1 MFIPKH
7 NKTDMKIENKSK
19 PKTLAQTRAIEVRD
33 MRAKRMTKREI
44 ADALGITASGVGSI
58 MKNNYIK

>member
-7 NKTDMKIENKSK
+7 NKTDMKIDDKRR
-19 PKTLAQTRAIEVRD
+19 PKTLAQSRAIEVKE
-33 MRAKRMTKREI
+33 MRAQGMSKSEI

-58 MKNNYIK
+58 MKSNYIR